1 MILAEPYT
9 MVAHIPGKPAIVYS
23 KYGVIHGSVI
33 SLGA

>member
-1 MILAEPYT
+1 MILAEPHYGGPYT
-9 MVAHIPGKPAIVYS
+9 WETLAIVYS